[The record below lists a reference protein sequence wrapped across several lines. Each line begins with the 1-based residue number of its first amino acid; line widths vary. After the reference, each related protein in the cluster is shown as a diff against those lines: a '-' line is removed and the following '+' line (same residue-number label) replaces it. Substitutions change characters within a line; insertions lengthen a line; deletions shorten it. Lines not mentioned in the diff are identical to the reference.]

1 MSFEQGFENGETKEH
16 ALLVKSLG
24 VSNFTAQ
31 ALLHLYPFVAVPP
44 TVNQI

>member
-24 VSNFTAQ
+24 VG
-31 ALLHLYPFVAVPP
+31 
-44 TVNQI
+44 